1 MLGKGRKER
10 IGLLGRPARESLEAY
25 LDDGRPGAARR
36 SAAPLTDEP
45 TAVFLNHFGA
55 PLGVRG
61 LRGRLDRLR
70 RRAGLPE
77 GVSPHTLRHSFATHL
92 LEGGADLRVVQELLG
107 HESLATTQV
116 YTHVSPAR
124 LREAYRQAHPR
135 ARADVSDDPTTFVDV
150 VEPPEGGLPAA
161 PVPATTPTTAGTGR
175 AGTATLALAR
185 AGFIVTIAFLIS
197 RILGYVRYVAIA
209 AAVPNGSELDAFFA
223 AFRIPDF
230 LFQLVAAGAL
240 SSAMIPVVAGLLANE
255 EAARAWRVVST
266 VTTLML
272 STLAVLAAVVLLLAP
287 GLVATITP
295 GFDEQEL
302 AAHHGADPDHGPRA
316 AVPGRGVGGHERAQR
331 ARAVRGRS
339 DGAARLQPR
348 ASSRAPCSWCPCSAS
363 PAWRSASSSGPPGTC
378 WSRSRRSGG
387 SACGSGR
394 GSTSPTPRRG
404 KRSCCMAPRAL
415 GLGATQ
421 VVFLVLT
428 SLASTLPTGSI
439 AIFNFAFAI
448 LQIPIGVIGVP
459 LGVVLLPS
467 LSREAATGGIDAFR
481 RLLVRGLSML
491 AYVMLALTALGIA
504 LSQDT
509 VELLFGFVGVGQA
522 ALDQTGT
529 TLAIFLVGLTAHSLI
544 AVLARAFYALQD
556 TATPVVAA
564 LVAVGVNIVV
574 AVVLIGPLGLNGLAV
589 AIATAAWLETLTL
602 VVLLRRRMPSLGLGH
617 VGGVML
623 RTAIVALAG
632 GARRVGRR
640 PLADLGRW
648 ARTRASLRLLV
659 RMAVAT
665 AAGGLVILAGSL
677 ALRIE
682 EPRLIVGVVVDLVRR
697 RGRS

>member
-1 MLGKGRKER
+1 
-10 IGLLGRPARESLEAY
+10 
-25 LDDGRPGAARR
+25 
-36 SAAPLTDEP
+36 
-45 TAVFLNHFGA
+45 
-55 PLGVRG
+55 
-61 LRGRLDRLR
+61 
-70 RRAGLPE
+70 
-77 GVSPHTLRHSFATHL
+77 
-92 LEGGADLRVVQELLG
+92 
-107 HESLATTQV
+107 
-116 YTHVSPAR
+116 
-124 LREAYRQAHPR
+124 
-135 ARADVSDDPTTFVDV
+135 VSDDPTTFVDV
-150 VEPPEGGLPAA
+150 VEPPEGGRPAA
-161 PVPATTPTTAGTGR
+161 PAPTTAATGGGGR
-175 AGTATLALAR
+175 VAGATLALAR
-185 AGFIVTIAFLIS
+185 AGLIVTIAFLIS

-240 SSAMIPVVAGLLANE
+240 SSAVIPVVAGLLAND

-272 STLAVLAAVVLLLAP
+272 GTLAVLAAVVLLLAP
-287 GLVATITP
+287 GLVASITP
-295 GFDEQEL
+295 GFDESELQLTTELTRIMVLAPLFL
-302 AAHHGADPDHGPRA
+302 AAGSVATSVLNARGRFGAAAMAPLVYNLGIIAGALFLVPVFGVAGLAIGVVIGAAGHLFVQVPTVRRLGVRIRPRVDLADP
-316 AVPGRGVGGHERAQR
+316 Q
-331 ARAVRGRS
+331 ARRTLV
-339 DGAARLQPR
+339 L
-348 ASSRAPCSWCPCSAS
+348 
-363 PAWRSASSSGPPGTC
+363 
-378 WSRSRRSGG
+378 
-387 SACGSGR
+387 
-394 GSTSPTPRRG
+394 
-404 KRSCCMAPRAL
+404 MAPRAL

-439 AIFNFAFAI
+439 AIFNFAFAL

-467 LSREAATGGIDAFR
+467 LSRQAATGSTEAFR
-481 RLLVRGLSML
+481 HLLVRGLSML

-522 ALDQTGT
+522 ALDQTGAI
-529 TLAIFLVGLTAHSLI
+529 LAIFLVGLTAHSLI

-574 AVVLIGPLGLNGLAV
+574 AVVLVGPLGLSGLAV

-602 VVLLRRRMPSLGLGH
+602 VVLLRRRLPSLGLGH
-617 VGGVML
+617 VGGVMV
-623 RTAIVALAG
+623 RTAIVAVAG
-632 GARRVGRR
+632 GAVAWGV
-640 PLADLGRW
+640 DRW
-648 ARTRASLRLLV
+648 LIAVMGEDPGILRLLV
-659 RMAVAT
+659 RMAAAT
-665 AAGGLVILAGSL
+665 VAGGLVILVGSL